1 MKRIGTFLLA
11 LMLALA
17 VPAPCFAAVDE
28 KTVEAPSAVLVSAD
42 TGAVLFEKNAHD
54 RRSPASVTKLMTML
68 LVAEALDTGK
78 IKLTDTVTGSAN
90 AASKGGSQIWLEVGE
105 QMTVEELLKAVV
117 IASANDACT
126 ALAEFVAGSDGAFV
140 QRMNAR
146 AKELGL
152 QDTHFENCTGLDDT
166 AKNHFS
172 SAYDLA
178 VIAREVLRHNWI
190 TKYTTVWLDS
200 LRNGKTEL
208 NNTNKLVNT
217 YDGITGLKTGTTE
230 KAGFC
235 LCATARRDGMQ
246 LIAVVLGA
254 KTSEQRFSAATALLD
269 SGFADYRLVTLLA
282 DPKKITQITVK
293 NGVQKISYTCID
305 EYGAGTHENYDVMY
319 AMAKDRT
326 KDMNNGVVKFNF
338 KHILSQVVFKAK
350 TEYDNMEVDI
360 DMIKIHNFKFA
371 GAFTLPATAEE
382 TGSWSSSDLA
392 FPHAFTV
399 VKNANITVN
408 SNTAATDISTNTP
421 MLNIPQTL
429 TAWTVSA
436 PNKSKLEAD
445 NAKQCYLEISC
456 KIRQSGA
463 YLLGSASEYKTIYV
477 PFGDTW
483 VASRRLS
490 LRWL

>member
-1 MKRIGTFLLA
+1 MKKMVTFLLA
-11 LMLALA
+11 LVLALA
-17 VPAPCFAAVDE
+17 VPAPCLAAVDA
-28 KTVEAPSAVLVSAD
+28 KTVEAPSAVLMCAD
-42 TGAVLFEKNAHD
+42 TGDVLYQKNAHD

-68 LVAEALDTGK
+68 LVAEALDSGK

-90 AASKGGSQIWLEVGE
+90 AAAKGGSQIWLEVGE

-152 QDTHFENCTGLDDT
+152 KDTRFENCTGLDDT

-200 LRNGKTEL
+200 LRGGKTEL

-254 KTSEQRFSAATALLD
+254 KTSEQRFSTATALLD
-269 SGFADYRLVTLLA
+269 SGFADYRLVILTA
-282 DPKKITQITVK
+282 DPKKIAQIAVK
-293 NGVQKISYTCID
+293 NGTQKALTPAVP
-305 EYGAGTHENYDVMY
+305 AGQQLLCP
-319 AMAKDRT
+319 K
-326 KDMNNGVVKFNF
+326 
-338 KHILSQVVFKAK
+338 
-350 TEYDNMEVDI
+350 
-360 DMIKIHNFKFA
+360 
-371 GAFTLPATAEE
+371 
-382 TGSWSSSDLA
+382 GSSV
-392 FPHAFTV
+392 PT
-399 VKNANITVN
+399 
-408 SNTAATDISTNTP
+408 
-421 MLNIPQTL
+421 
-429 TAWTVSA
+429 
-436 PNKSKLEAD
+436 
-445 NAKQCYLEISC
+445 Y
-456 KIRQSGA
+456 
-463 YLLGSASEYKTIYV
+463 EYKLKKTVQAPVRKNTRVGTVIVKLDGKTVAELPVYAGVNIDKTTFWSVFVRFLRTI
-477 PFGDTW
+477 
-483 VASRRLS
+483 
-490 LRWL
+490 